1 MVLRTA
7 PGLTCRLTQG
17 DCLDVIASLPD
28 ACVDLL
34 YVDPPFASG
43 KTRRGRAGDFADQWP
58 DVESYVSW
66 LVERLAAARRL
77 LKDSGN
83 LYVHLD
89 WHAVHYV
96 KVALDQV
103 YGYDNFLNEVI
114 WVYGL
119 GGSSPRYW
127 PRKHDTLLWY
137 AREAGRH
144 WFEASRVPA
153 ASQRMRGQSKKAP
166 DVWDIPSLNN
176 MARERV
182 GYPTQKP
189 EALLTRIIESS
200 CPPGGTVADLFC
212 GSGTTAVVADRLG
225 RAWIAC
231 DTSQDA
237 LAVTR
242 RRLTSDRAPHA
253 SPAPRDAEASR

>member
-1 MVLRTA
+1 M
-7 PGLTCRLTQG
+7 
-17 DCLDVIASLPD
+17 IASLPD
-28 ACVDLL
+28 ACVDLI

-43 KTRRGRAGDFADQWP
+43 RRQTGRIADFGDRWLDLP
-58 DVESYVSW
+58 TYVSW
-66 LVERLAAARRL
+66 LVERLASARRL
-77 LKDSGN
+77 LKPSGN

-96 KVALDQV
+96 KVALDDI
-103 YGYDNFLNEVI
+103 YGYDNFLNEIV
-114 WVYGL
+114 WAYGL

-144 WFEASRVPA
+144 YFEADRIA
-153 ASQRMRGQSKKAP
+153 ATSQRMRGQSKKAP
-166 DVWDIPSLNN
+166 DVWDIPAINN

-189 EALLTRIIESS
+189 EALLERVVRSS

-212 GSGTTAVVADRLG
+212 GSGTTCVVADRLG
-225 RAWIAC
+225 RSWIGC
-231 DTSQDA
+231 DVSPVAIRTTKQRLS
-237 LAVTR
+237 TR
-242 RRLTSDRAPHA
+242 SLEPRA
-253 SPAPRDAEASR
+253 SM